1 MTTELQAWMWHV
13 QGVMGTVKGL
23 FDMSQLQDALSA
35 VYISTSRYAL
45 TPLGM
50 LPNQHARF
58 HATDRCQRLSC
69 HMMSQVQLLHGSIAH
84 SWLLLQL
91 HLFLQ
96 QHIHSRNCDK
106 IQYQ

>member
-1 MTTELQAWMWHV
+1 
-13 QGVMGTVKGL
+13 MGTVKGL

-45 TPLGM
+45 HW
-50 LPNQHARF
+50 HAAQF
-58 HATDRCQRLSC
+58 AHSCSC
-69 HMMSQVQLLHGSIAH
+69 HRLMLEIKLLHGSIAH